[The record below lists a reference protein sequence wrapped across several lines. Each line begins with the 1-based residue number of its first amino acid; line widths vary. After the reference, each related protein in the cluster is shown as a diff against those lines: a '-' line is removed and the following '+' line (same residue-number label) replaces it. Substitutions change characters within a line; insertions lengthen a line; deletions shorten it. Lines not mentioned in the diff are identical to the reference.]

1 MDDEIA
7 KWRAERR
14 ANYPSAKKD
23 KTESSE
29 PEKVRNTKRRNDKHE
44 LNLHDKVSLI
54 HYFVT
59 VNTLCYHLSTL
70 KLTFFVFTD
79 VSY

>member
-44 LNLHDKVSLI
+44 LNLHDKMFLTDVHKEEERI
-54 HYFVT
+54 IQ
-59 VNTLCYHLSTL
+59 CL
-70 KLTFFVFTD
+70 KLLVEED
-79 VSY
+79 AKI